1 MILKDELEN
10 WKLTDELTALLI
22 IPIREMFPNVY
33 SSGKQKNWTDRK
45 IVEYVANLDISKTDY
60 AKIIMVA
67 NRCMKIAAF
76 T

>member
-1 MILKDELEN
+1 MIIRDELKN
-10 WKLTDELTALLI
+10 WLLTDELAALLI
-22 IPIREMFPNVY
+22 IPIRDMFPNVY
-33 SSGKQKNWTDRK
+33 RSGKQKNWSDRK
-45 IVEYVANLDISKTDY
+45 IVDYVANLDISKTDY